1 MNESMLDI
9 KEIEGG
15 ITAPEGYKAAGM
27 ACGIKKSGKKDLAL
41 IYSENTATGA
51 ALFTTNLFKAA
62 PLLLSME
69 KIRDNGIRAILV
81 NSGNANSC
89 TGEQGLADARELTV
103 YLAEKLGID
112 ADEVYMSST
121 GVIGELLPVDKIKKG
136 IDELT
141 GKISRDGSGDAAE
154 AIMTTDT
161 RKKEIAYSFR
171 LPSDGTVVKVGG
183 MAKGSGMIEPN
194 LATMLAY
201 ITTDLAI
208 EKALLQKALKVVGDK
223 SFNRISVDGDCS
235 TNDSVFLLANGKA
248 GNRLI
253 TEENEDYLAFLHV
266 LEKAAVYLAKSIV
279 MDGEGATRFITIRI
293 KGAGSEEEG
302 LQIARRVANSNLV
315 KTACFGGDPNWGRI
329 VVALG
334 SCNLDLEKEDIEI
347 SINDKLLFSKEEPV
361 YRDKGELA
369 RLMEGKYIDIEINL
383 NKGKEDLEFWT
394 SDLTYDYVKIN
405 AEYHT

>member
-1 MNESMLDI
+1 MNESLLDI

-89 TGEQGLADARELTV
+89 TGEQGLADARELTA

-183 MAKGSGMIEPN
+183 MAKGSGMIAPN

-208 EKALLQKALKVVGDK
+208 EKALLQKALKIVGDK

-329 VVALG
+329 MVALG

>member
-1 MNESMLDI
+1 MNESLLDI

-89 TGEQGLADARELTV
+89 TGEQGLADARELTA

-183 MAKGSGMIEPN
+183 MAKGSGMIAPN

-208 EKALLQKALKVVGDK
+208 EKALLQKALKIVGDK

>member
-1 MNESMLDI
+1 MNESLLDI

-89 TGEQGLADARELTV
+89 TGEQGLADARELTA

-208 EKALLQKALKVVGDK
+208 EKALLQKALKIVGDK

-248 GNRLI
+248 DNRLI

>member
-1 MNESMLDI
+1 MNESLLDI

-208 EKALLQKALKVVGDK
+208 EKALLQKALKIVGDK

-248 GNRLI
+248 DNRLI

-383 NKGKEDLEFWT
+383 NKGREELEFWT